1 MPSSGCIP
9 FLPHA
14 DHDSRESHRFVFL
27 PFHRDNLARQGLPRQ
42 NGITHA
48 EAGDRG
54 AEEATF
60 LLKTNDP
67 AGFNII
73 DVSAVGC
80 ARERV
85 WSGAAP
91 GGEQLGTQCLR
102 MSLRCRAWWPSP
114 PMYVLPSAP
123 ESASP
128 QTFSYQVLAWGALG
142 HAAAFYLLVCLVLS
156 YSCVA
161 RRASNSPLTWR
172 APSLTCIHPAAV
184 QATTSLN
191 SAAGPPVPF

>member
-1 MPSSGCIP
+1 MTMLGLTPSATCTFRGTTRP
-9 FLPHA
+9 FVPRTACRARQAIKTPTRAIAEVNLVVGGA
-14 DHDSRESHRFVFL
+14 TFAALALGRFVFL

-73 DVSAVGC
+73 DV
-80 ARERV
+80 
-85 WSGAAP
+85 
-91 GGEQLGTQCLR
+91 
-102 MSLRCRAWWPSP
+102 
-114 PMYVLPSAP
+114 
-123 ESASP
+123 
-128 QTFSYQVLAWGALG
+128 LAWGALG
-142 HAAAFYLLVCLVLS
+142 HAAAFYLL
-156 YSCVA
+156 
-161 RRASNSPLTWR
+161 
-172 APSLTCIHPAAV
+172 
-184 QATTSLN
+184 ATTSLN